1 MVVGGGVLGVM
12 TTEGQRRSWGKQ
24 MARADLSNSSRLTE
38 QKEHAGARCPHC
50 SAVRARMPQVG
61 ALGLKWESLT
71 QIQEPNKCCPPKGR
85 HGEPHGFSC
94 LGFFFPVGLEDREGK
109 RASQKWRS
117 AHGWETGLK
126 CKPVRE
132 A

>member
-1 MVVGGGVLGVM
+1 MVVVGGAGGNDNGGTEKELGK
-12 TTEGQRRSWGKQ
+12 TNGQGRSEQ
-24 MARADLSNSSRLTE
+24 QLQVNRAERTCRS
-38 QKEHAGARCPHC
+38 QCPHC

-85 HGEPHGFSC
+85 QGEPHGFSC